1 MEEIDGDFLVVRAGS
16 AGCEP
21 TWAYI
26 VHVDGNDR
34 YIRNAEATNDK
45 AKVHLPFF
53 PSSSSSPSSLLFC
66 QQSRTMYHDL

>member
-45 AKVHLPFF
+45 AKAHLPFF
-53 PSSSSSPSSLLFC
+53 PSFC

>member
-1 MEEIDGDFLVVRAGS
+1 MEEVDEGVSVARAGS
-16 AGCEP
+16 AGCKS

-45 AKVHLPFF
+45 SKVPLPFVL
-53 PSSSSSPSSLLFC
+53 PTKPDNVS
-66 QQSRTMYHDL
+66 